1 MISPEK
7 VALEDLLKRANTEF
21 PNDEK
26 VIELYA
32 KYERLFKEAVF
43 SEDSQAHL
51 DDFDNDDGGGDNDDD
66 GSDNVE
72 KEKKPA
78 SEAAVNAE
86 KESVFN
92 FGLGLD
98 VDVCI
103 LVITDGHSTNI
114 LMKKYEQVM
123 DL

>member
-32 KYERLFKEAVF
+32 KYERLFKEDVF

-51 DDFDNDDGGGDNDDD
+51 DDFDNDDGGESDKHVSLLRRMRFKIATKIPLQDSIGCLSD
-66 GSDNVE
+66 GE
-72 KEKKPA
+72 W
-78 SEAAVNAE
+78 
-86 KESVFN
+86 
-92 FGLGLD
+92 
-98 VDVCI
+98 
-103 LVITDGHSTNI
+103 
-114 LMKKYEQVM
+114 
-123 DL
+123 